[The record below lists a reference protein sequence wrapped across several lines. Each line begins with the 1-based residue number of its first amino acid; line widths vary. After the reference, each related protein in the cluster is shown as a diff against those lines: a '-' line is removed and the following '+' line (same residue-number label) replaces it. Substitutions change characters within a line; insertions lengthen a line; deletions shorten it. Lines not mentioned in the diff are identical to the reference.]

1 MAVGNRF
8 KRGNGRRNFKSL
20 MKWIKAYQ
28 EGGGTL
34 LAGCS
39 TYCLSGFALHQE
51 LAMFVERAGMTPLQ
65 ALRTATLNA
74 ADYLRLTDL
83 GRLEVGAR
91 ADIVILD
98 ANPLENFQCF
108 PGQ

>member
-1 MAVGNRF
+1 
-8 KRGNGRRNFKSL
+8 
-20 MKWIKAYQ
+20 
-28 EGGGTL
+28 
-34 LAGCS
+34 
-39 TYCLSGFALHQE
+39 
-51 LAMFVERAGMTPLQ
+51 MFVERAGMTPLQ